1 MATIK
6 NTKTKKTIKP
16 EVKKKVV
23 KKKEKTIDDISVVE
37 SIYIDDIGNSDL
49 RKMYK
54 SLMLMY
60 IKLYVK
66 TFFKK

>member
-16 EVKKKVV
+16 EVKKRVV